1 MAAPRVT
8 IQTADFDLG
17 AEVGALR
24 AGNAGIGAVASF
36 IGTVRGG
43 NDGAG
48 VASMELEH
56 YPGMTERS
64 IESMIDA
71 AMQRFQLTGARVIH
85 RIGVLEPGAPRANQM
100 AALLELPNVTH
111 HSGPMPVAMFG
122 LIDAMTAIFSG
133 QCDTVLLY
141 FAFTRLPWNSR
152 SAAQDPFRRYVMM
165 GGGTAKPPMPES
177 IDPSAAYTAWASR
190 YIHEFGAKREDFGRI
205 ALNMRAN
212 AAHNPDRKSV
222 V

>member
-85 RIGVLEPGAPRANQM
+85 RIGVLEPGAQIMMVAVASAHRGEAFQACEFLMDYLKTQAPFWKKEQTPEGARWVDARSSDD
-100 AALLELPNVTH
+100 AA
-111 HSGPMPVAMFG
+111 VARWG
-122 LIDAMTAIFSG
+122 I
-133 QCDTVLLY
+133 
-141 FAFTRLPWNSR
+141 
-152 SAAQDPFRRYVMM
+152 
-165 GGGTAKPPMPES
+165 E
-177 IDPSAAYTAWASR
+177 AS
-190 YIHEFGAKREDFGRI
+190 
-205 ALNMRAN
+205 N
-212 AAHNPDRKSV
+212 AAAGAAPGTDEGADV
-222 V
+222 PPAEPAA